1 MQKKSDTF
9 TASVGGL
16 AGATAGTYPLALT
29 AVKKLYITDVEI
41 SAESSGSFKIFRA
54 ESADVSAG
62 VAYTPVNMSGP
73 ASVASTATALKG
85 TRTVDITSADDGD
98 QLQAQA
104 LPSVSPVNYPKRG
117 VIELDVGQTL
127 LVLVLVATDDDLVYT
142 DVEYQE
148 AP

>member
-1 MQKKSDTF
+1 MLKKSDTF
-9 TASVGGL
+9 SASVGGL

-29 AVKKLYITDVEI
+29 AVKRLYITDVEI

-54 ESADVSAG
+54 ELADISDGA
-62 VAYTPVNMSGP
+62 AYTPVNMSGP

-85 TRTVDITSADDGD
+85 TRGVDITVADDGD

-104 LPSVSPVNYPKRG
+104 LPAVSPVNYPKQG

-127 LVLVLVATDDDLVYT
+127 LVKVVVSTDDDLVYV
-142 DVEYQE
+142 DVQYQE